1 VNSPAGRGKD
11 AARPYFFLSYAHTPK
26 VNARGAADPNL
37 WVAKLYQDLCEAI
50 FQITD
55 APAGHPV
62 GFMDRSMHQ
71 GQKWAERLSR
81 ELASCRVFVPLYSP
95 RYFKSEA
102 CGKEWHLFTRRSV
115 YQRRPGA
122 ERMTGI
128 VPALWVAMDHY
139 TLPRV
144 ASELQFSHD
153 SFGGDYASEGFY
165 ALMKIASYSSQ
176 YATAVLRLAQRIV
189 DVADQTVIPVGQ
201 PLDFESQP
209 SAFEPPEALDRV
221 HISVF
226 AYHHEEL
233 PPQRSASW
241 YGERRTDWQPFRRE
255 SSRPLAD
262 DAADVARN
270 MGFQPTVHEFED
282 HAETLLTADRPAA
295 PSVLLVDR
303 WAFLDPQRSDTVRR
317 LDRRNLG
324 SVAIMEPWNRT
335 DQQCRDNERMLN
347 ELGDGILSTSRAGRQ
362 RPSLRDEGTVGGSP
376 GNLEDF
382 RGELERAVM
391 RASNAFDQHRRP
403 EGPTHRRP
411 SISG

>member
-1 VNSPAGRGKD
+1 MNSPAGRGKD
-11 AARPYFFLSYAHTPK
+11 SARPYFFLSYAHTPRI
-26 VNARGAADPNL
+26 NPRAADPNL

-50 FQITD
+50 LQITD
-55 APAGHPV
+55 APAGHPI

-81 ELASCRVFVPLYSP
+81 ELSGCRVFVPLYSP

-128 VPALWVAMDHY
+128 VPALWVSMEHY

-153 SFGGDYASEGFY
+153 SFGADYAAEGLY

-189 DVADQTVIPVGQ
+189 DVADQTVIPVTQ
-201 PLDFESQP
+201 PLDFESSP
-209 SAFEPPEALDRV
+209 SAFDPPEPTDRV
-221 HISVF
+221 RISVF
-226 AYHHEEL
+226 SYRQPEL
-233 PPQRSASW
+233 PPTRSATC
-241 YGERRTDWQPFRRE
+241 YGERRTDWQPFRPP
-255 SSRPLAD
+255 SGRPLAE

-270 MGFQPTVHEFED
+270 MGFQPTVHEFEEE
-282 HAETLLTADRPAA
+282 AENLLAADRPAG

-303 WAFLDPQRSDTVRR
+303 WAFLDSQRAETVRR

-324 SVAIMEPWNRT
+324 SVSILEPWNRE

-347 ELGDGILSTSRAGRQ
+347 DLGDTVLTVSRGSR
-362 RPSLRDEGTVGGSP
+362 RKPSLRGDAVGGSP
-376 GNLEDF
+376 GNLDDF

-391 RASNAFDQHRRP
+391 RASTAYEQETARP
-403 EGPTHRRP
+403 EPPQHRRP
-411 SISG
+411 SIGR